1 MEIQQ
6 EQIGNTRVVRAAG
19 RIDGA
24 SAAGF
29 ETTVLACLDGRPAR
43 LLLDLS
49 GVEYVSSAGLR
60 AILMAAK
67 RAKST
72 GCGLAVCGLR
82 EAVREVFEVSGF
94 GTVIALHATVDEA
107 LRS

>member
-6 EQIGNTRVVRAAG
+6 EQLANAKVVRAAG
-19 RIDGA
+19 RIDGV

-29 ETTVLACLDGRPAR
+29 ETTVLACLDSLPGR
-43 LLLDLS
+43 LVLDLS

-60 AILMAAK
+60 AVLMAAK
-67 RAKST
+67 RAKNT
-72 GCGLAVCGLR
+72 GCTLAVCGLR
-82 EAVREVFEVSGF
+82 EPVREVFEVSGF
-94 GTVIALHATVDEA
+94 GTVIALYSTVDEA